1 LATRLAT
8 SGAVI
13 AALEA
18 GDERGLP
25 PWPET
30 VRVVT
35 SFLGLAGIDARPV
48 LRAIEAQQQRLPVR
62 PAAPLIRPAPAAP
75 RGHLPPGRALVPVSA
90 APLPAR
96 VAAAP
101 AAVAATEPEP
111 PGLVARLGAAVA
123 RLRPSGRDLI
133 GKARGVLAERTV
145 RRSLAGLGAAAMLAL
160 LAWTSMLQAAV
171 VTLAPPLAGVV
182 RHVHEFIVVQM
193 APERE
198 GLRWIEVADPRSRR
212 GDKLQIARR

>member
-1 LATRLAT
+1 
-8 SGAVI
+8 
-13 AALEA
+13 
-18 GDERGLP
+18 
-25 PWPET
+25 
-30 VRVVT
+30 
-35 SFLGLAGIDARPV
+35 
-48 LRAIEAQQQRLPVR
+48 
-62 PAAPLIRPAPAAP
+62 
-75 RGHLPPGRALVPVSA
+75 
-90 APLPAR
+90 